1 MAIAPLALG
10 VAATSLTV
18 AAVDRVSKSLARPG
32 VANEGLGEQGVAEAA
47 EGTTTRRL
55 VVLGAS
61 GGSGVAVV
69 EAALERNYHV
79 VAFARDQQRLNR
91 ELGHLMGHASLEV
104 ALGEISDLTA
114 LLSAMQGAQAV
125 ICTVGPR
132 PETAPLGTE
141 AWAFGTC
148 HSDPGVEAC
157 RKCQIERLIVQGCAL
172 TSAPGEW
179 WGLLTPA
186 RLARAVVRWQ
196 NSSKAIDDAEAVM
209 KYLYNE
215 AKDVKWVVARPVWLE
230 EGEARGALVP
240 NLDTFTQS
248 SIRYADLA
256 LWLLE
261 QVDGGD
267 YVQKM
272 PRLKYGPVEYPI

>member
-1 MAIAPLALG
+1 MQPQVLFG
-10 VAATSLTV
+10 CQMVESEEGWHGFRFV
-18 AAVDRVSKSLARPG
+18 RAVPDHHRWS
-32 VANEGLGEQGVAEAA
+32 
-47 EGTTTRRL
+47 
-55 VVLGAS
+55 
-61 GGSGVAVV
+61 SGVAVV

-114 LLSAMQGAQAV
+114 LLSAMQGAQA
-125 ICTVGPR
+125 
-132 PETAPLGTE
+132 
-141 AWAFGTC
+141 
-148 HSDPGVEAC
+148 C

-172 TSAPGEW
+172 ASAPGEW

-230 EGEARGALVP
+230 E
-240 NLDTFTQS
+240 
-248 SIRYADLA
+248 
-256 LWLLE
+256 
-261 QVDGGD
+261 
-267 YVQKM
+267 M
-272 PRLKYGPVEYPI
+272 P

>member
-132 PETAPLGTE
+132 PETAPGPL
-141 AWAFGTC
+141 APAIQIL
-148 HSDPGVEAC
+148 VEAC

-172 TSAPGEW
+172 ASAPGEW